1 MPPNL
6 YLRPPTLA
14 KTAGANRKRATLVKI
29 RRSPLIVATAVATLF
44 LSILAALP
52 ASAVGK
58 VSYDEVPSAAQNA
71 GTTFTVVFRLD
82 EPIICSDTCTALTLQ
97 LASSETATASVSQN
111 NLSWNANQ
119 WSETRTITVTVGQ
132 SLTYNSASSVRFQGR
147 VQSNSEY
154 YRNYQVT
161 FNVSINT
168 PIKPIS
174 IPDPKQLSSITEKPV
189 AVLSDSTTTIVKF
202 NGKFVEQVRAIH
214 LNGSALPTEA
224 WTQSDSLI
232 TLRAPK
238 VLSSTASIQI
248 YNGSVP
254 ILFDGTFDVIK
265 SPSMII
271 DSKRVKILCKGKKIS
286 RSIYGIAPS
295 CPVGYTLIK

>member
-1 MPPNL
+1 M
-6 YLRPPTLA
+6 
-14 KTAGANRKRATLVKI
+14 V
-29 RRSPLIVATAVATLF
+29 TAVVTLF
-44 LSILAALP
+44 LSILAAIP

-58 VSYDEVPSAAQNA
+58 VSYDSLPASAANA
-71 GTTFTVVFRLD
+71 GETFTVVFRLD
-82 EPIICSDTCTALTLQ
+82 EPIICADTCTSLTLQ
-97 LASSETATASVSQN
+97 LASSETVTASVSQN

-132 SLTYNSASSVRFQGR
+132 SLTYNSSSSVRFQGR

-161 FNVSINT
+161 FNVSINA

-174 IPDPKQLSSITEKPV
+174 IPDPKQLSSITEKPI
-189 AVLSDSTTTIVKF
+189 AVLSDSATTIVKF
-202 NGKFVEQVRAIH
+202 NGKFVEQIKAIH

-238 VLSSTASIQI
+238 VSSSSASIQI
-248 YNGSVP
+248 YNGSAPV
-254 ILFDGTFDVIK
+254 LFDGSFDVLK
-265 SPSMII
+265 SANII
-271 DSKRVKILCKGKKIS
+271 VDSKRVKILCKGKKIS